1 MADPRGFLKVTERET
16 ANRRP
21 VEIRIKD
28 WKEVY
33 EERQSGVV
41 KQQAGRCMDCGV
53 PFCHQGCPLGNL
65 IPEWNDLTWR
75 GDLPAAIARLHKTNN
90 FPEFTGR
97 LCPAPCESACVLGI
111 NQPAVTIKEIE
122 VSIIDEAF
130 DEGLIEAHAPERLT
144 GKTVAVVGSGPAGL
158 AAAQQLTRAGHT
170 VAVFERDDR
179 IGGLLRYGIP
189 DFKMEKHHIDRRV
202 AQMEAEGTR
211 FRPGVSIGTD
221 ITWEDLRRRYDAVVV
236 ATGASKPRDLEVP
249 GRELGGVHFAMDYL
263 TQANRVVS
271 GDRVENQIVAK
282 AKHVVI
288 LGGGDTGADCLGTA
302 TRQGATSVTTLAIG
316 NQPASER
323 AADQPWPT
331 FPTLFEVSSAHEEFG
346 ERKYLA
352 STVEFVG
359 ENGIVTGVKIAETE
373 FVDGKRVP
381 KAGTEKVIPADL
393 VLLALGFTGPAADTL
408 VAESA
413 VEMTNRGNIAR
424 GADWAT
430 NLADVFVAGDAGR
443 GQSLIVWAIAEGRAA
458 AAAVDA
464 YLEGSSELPS
474 PVRPTDQ
481 PISVR

>member
-1 MADPRGFLKVTERET
+1 
-16 ANRRP
+16 
-21 VEIRIKD
+21 
-28 WKEVY
+28 
-33 EERQSGVV
+33 
-41 KQQAGRCMDCGV
+41 
-53 PFCHQGCPLGNL
+53 
-65 IPEWNDLTWR
+65 
-75 GDLPAAIARLHKTNN
+75 
-90 FPEFTGR
+90 
-97 LCPAPCESACVLGI
+97 
-111 NQPAVTIKEIE
+111 
-122 VSIIDEAF
+122 
-130 DEGLIEAHAPERLT
+130 
-144 GKTVAVVGSGPAGL
+144 VAVVGSGPAGL

-211 FRPGVSIGTD
+211 FRPGVAIGTD
-221 ITWEDLRRRYDAVVV
+221 ISWEDLRRRYDAVII
-236 ATGASKPRDLEVP
+236 ATGAAKPRDLEVP
-249 GRELGGVHFAMDYL
+249 GRELSGVHFAMDYL
-263 TQANRVVS
+263 TQSNRVVA
-271 GDRVENQIVAK
+271 GEWITEQIVADG
-282 AKHVVI
+282 KHVVI

-302 TRQGATSVTTLAIG
+302 TRQGAISVTTLAIG

-323 AADQPWPT
+323 PANQPWPM
-331 FPTLFEVSSAHEEFG
+331 FPSLYEVSSAHEEFG
-346 ERKYLA
+346 ERKYLS

-359 ENGIVTGVKIAETE
+359 ENGVVSGVKICDTE
-373 FVDGKRVP
+373 FVDGKRIP

-393 VLLALGFTGPAADTL
+393 VLLALGFTGPTTDTL
-408 VAESA
+408 VSESA
-413 VEMTNRGNIAR
+413 VELDNRGNIAR

-474 PVRPTDQ
+474 PVKPTDQ